1 MTIFDDMIVDILC
14 NKKLNPVVTEV
25 FIREIKL
32 HVSLAFFTQS
42 YFAFSKTNRQIQH
55 AILLWKLQ
63 TEQNFNK
70 LHLTIHQIL
79 TFKTLWIFIKSVLRN
94 SILFWLLIL
103 ILHQIVL
110 HVSEWNLLENIK
122 KVSHDN
128 WW

>member
-103 ILHQIVL
+103 LLHQIVL

-122 KVSHDN
+122 KVGHDN

>member
-1 MTIFDDMIVDILC
+1 MTIFDDMIVGILC

-42 YFAFSKTNRQIQH
+42 YFAFSKANRQIQH
-55 AILLWKLQ
+55 AILPWKLQ

-70 LHLTIHQIL
+70 LHLTIHHIDFQD
-79 TFKTLWIFIKSVLRN
+79 FMTLYKKCASKLY
-94 SILFWLLIL
+94 SLWLLIL
-103 ILHQIVL
+103 LLHQIVL

>member
-79 TFKTLWIFIKSVLRN
+79 TFKTLWIFIKSVLQI

-103 ILHQIVL
+103 LLHQIVL

>member
-1 MTIFDDMIVDILC
+1 MTIFDDMIVGILC

-42 YFAFSKTNRQIQH
+42 YFDFSKTNRQIQH

-94 SILFWLLIL
+94 SILFGYWYYSCIR
-103 ILHQIVL
+103 
-110 HVSEWNLLENIK
+110 
-122 KVSHDN
+122 
-128 WW
+128 

>member
-42 YFAFSKTNRQIQH
+42 YFAFSKTNRKIQH

-79 TFKTLWIFIKSVLRN
+79 TFKTLWIFIKSVLQN

-103 ILHQIVL
+103 LLHQIVL

>member
-42 YFAFSKTNRQIQH
+42 YFAFSKANRQIQH
-55 AILLWKLQ
+55 AILPWKLQ

-79 TFKTLWIFIKSVLRN
+79 TFKTLWLFTKSVLRN

-103 ILHQIVL
+103 LLYQIVL
-110 HVSEWNLLENIK
+110 QVSEWNLLENIK